1 MTKLHTNRFF
11 RCFAPT
17 QSKIDGVVGKPCFSN
32 PFRYSLF
39 FAKRFNKAGV
49 SSVLGLLRSISPHA
63 VFRTVSLVV
72 VNSFNAKPVWTLTH
86 VRQEILKVH
95 PSNANSYSPAA
106 IILVRFASRAS
117 ASFFKPLPYLIS
129 RSAFSTQRVSM

>member
-1 MTKLHTNRFF
+1 MIGLHTNCFC

-32 PFRYSLF
+32 PFRYSLS

-72 VNSFNAKPVWTLTH
+72 VNSFNAKPVWTLPH
-86 VRQEILKVH
+86 VGQKVFKVH
-95 PSNANSYSPAA
+95 PSGANSYSPAA
-106 IILVRFASRAS
+106 IILVRFASGAS
-117 ASFFKPLPYLIS
+117 ASFFNPLPYLVG
-129 RSAFSTQRVSM
+129 RSSFSTQSVSM

>member
-1 MTKLHTNRFF
+1 MTALNTNSFF

-39 FAKRFNKAGV
+39 FAKRFNKTCV
-49 SSVLGLLRSISPHA
+49 SSVLGLLRSIRPHA
-63 VFRTVSLVV
+63 VFGAVPLVV
-72 VNSFNAKPVWTLTH
+72 INSFNAKPVWTLSH
-86 VRQEILKVH
+86 IRQEILKVH
-95 PSNANSYSPAA
+95 PSGANSYSPAA

-117 ASFFKPLPYLIS
+117 ASFFKPLPYLVS
-129 RSAFSTQRVSM
+129 RSAFSTQSVSM

>member
-1 MTKLHTNRFF
+1 MAKLHTNRFF

-32 PFRYSLF
+32 PFRYSLS

-72 VNSFNAKPVWTLTH
+72 VNSFNTKSFWALPH
-86 VRQEILKVH
+86 VGQEIFKVH
-95 PSNANSYSPAA
+95 PSGANSYSPAA

-117 ASFFKPLPYLIS
+117 ASFFKPLPYLVS
-129 RSAFSTQRVSM
+129 RSAFPTQSVSM